1 VTRPVPPPDA
11 DALDLVAR
19 SCAGLGDAL
28 AEVGRR
34 VRLLSEQI
42 AHDWPDGRGHEW
54 VQRTARLGHE
64 LGREAA
70 AAVELGEA
78 YARQA
83 ADPSAWGALPPV
95 VGPAARH
102 AGIRL
107 GGTEAQ
113 RVDEGRGMRIA
124 QLPDDASTEPN

>member
-1 VTRPVPPPDA
+1 VTPPVPPPDA
-11 DALDLVAR
+11 ASLYLVAR

-34 VRLLSEQI
+34 VRRLSEQI
-42 AHDWPDGRGHEW
+42 AQDWPDGRGHEW
-54 VQRTARLGHE
+54 VQRTARLGNE

-83 ADPSAWGALPPV
+83 ADPPAWGSVPPV
-95 VGPAARH
+95 VGHAARH
-102 AGIRL
+102 AGVRL
-107 GGTEAQ
+107 GGTEAE
-113 RVDEGRGMRIA
+113 RVDDGRGMRIA
-124 QLPDDASTEPN
+124 QLPDDARAEPN

>member
-1 VTRPVPPPDA
+1 VPPPDA
-11 DALDLVAR
+11 DALYLIAR

-28 AEVGRR
+28 ADVGRR

-42 AHDWPDGRGHEW
+42 AHDWPDSRGHEW
-54 VQRTARLGHE
+54 AQRSARLGHE

-70 AAVELGEA
+70 AAAELGEA

-83 ADPSAWGALPPV
+83 ADPPGWGTLPPV

-102 AGIRL
+102 SVIRL

-113 RVDEGRGMRIA
+113 RVDEERGMRIG
-124 QLPDDASTEPN
+124 QLPDHTSTEPN